1 MDKFCSVKDVYE
13 LLSKSN
19 GAAIEPIYFSS
30 TVDLMRKKVVND
42 DKYGLVEDDM
52 DLSSFLVLTSLLK
65 GWYRI
70 RAIDIAEF
78 INQKFKEKYM
88 VTKTDILE
96 IISKAMEVPSVDNT
110 KEPSKSQS
118 KNKEIPATETS
129 SSKKDMYKVVQSALK
144 NGITKAELMKKYK
157 LTQKELTMYEGYD
170 YWSDEQKSD
179 HKKML
184 EYFRLHPDA
193 SGKEAIEKGCGK
205 TAVGYRFALIPTSEQ
220 QEKYNKKFNDKP
232 APKAVIKGTDVK
244 SLILS
249 DEEKN
254 EQDALYSRIK
264 EIANVRNCSPRD
276 ITSLLKARLVKDYGI
291 VIEQIKKELMIKFRV
306 NRGEGKAPNALE
318 AIVMSE
324 YLPIAKSILDDMYEE
339 SFSVK

>member
-19 GAAIEPIYFSS
+19 GAAIEPIYFSL
-30 TVDLMRKKVVND
+30 TMDLMRKKVAD
-42 DKYGLVEDDM
+42 DAKYGLVEDDM
-52 DLSSFLVLTSLLK
+52 DLSSFLALTSLLK
-65 GWYRI
+65 NWYRI
-70 RAIDIAEF
+70 RTVDVAAFID
-78 INQKFKEKYM
+78 QKFKEKYM
-88 VTKTDILE
+88 VTKTDILG
-96 IISKAMEVPSVDNT
+96 IISRAMEETSAVET
-110 KEPSKSQS
+110 KKPLKPGI
-118 KNKEIPATETS
+118 KKKEVIATETPS
-129 SSKKDMYKVVQSALK
+129 SERDMYKVVQNALK
-144 NGITKAELMKKYK
+144 NGMTKIELMKKYK

-179 HKKML
+179 HKKLL

-193 SGKEAIEKGCGK
+193 SKKEGIEKGCGK
-205 TAVGYRFALIPTSEQ
+205 VAAGYRFALIPTSEQ

-254 EQDALYSRIK
+254 EQDALYSKIK

-339 SFSVK
+339 SFAVK